1 MGHVPQVRCF
11 ARLAGPAV
19 LCVAAFAPAVAAFA
33 PALAFAQPQII
44 KLATLVPEGS
54 VWDKSMR
61 DMGAQWAAGTQGRV
75 VLRVYPGGVAGDEP
89 DLVRK
94 MRIGQLQAAAVTT
107 AGLANIDPAFNVFN
121 IPMFFASY
129 PELYATLDK
138 LTPVLKQ
145 RLEAKGF
152 VLLAWGHGGWV
163 YFFTKQPV
171 GSAEGLRR
179 TKMFVWAGD
188 DQMVALW
195 RELRFQP
202 VPLAATD
209 IMTALQTGMID
220 SYPTTPLLGLTLQW
234 YRMTPNL
241 VGMGLAPLVGGL
253 VMTRQAWAKI
263 AEPDRARILESCR
276 RLEHKLEVEV
286 PRQDTTAVAEMQKRG
301 LRVNVVSVANATQFR
316 LAAEDFANGMKGI
329 SVPPDILELAR
340 RERDAYR
347 RKSGAGAR

>member
-1 MGHVPQVRCF
+1 MTRVMQMGPSRRAAV
-11 ARLAGPAV
+11 PAV
-19 LCVAAFAPAVAAFA
+19 LCASALALALAVLAPAPA
-33 PALAFAQPQII
+33 PAQPQVV

-61 DMGAQWAAGTQGRV
+61 EMGAQWAASTQGRV
-75 VLRVYPGGVAGDEP
+75 SLRVYPGGVAGDEP

-107 AGLANIDPAFNVFN
+107 AGLANIDPSFNVFN
-121 IPMFFASY
+121 IPMFFTSY

-145 RLEAKGF
+145 RLEARGF

-163 YFFTKQPV
+163 FFFTKQPV
-171 GSAEGLRR
+171 NTVEGLRK

-195 RELRFQP
+195 KQFGFQP

-209 IMTALQTGMID
+209 IMTGLQTGMID
-220 SYPTTPLLGLTLQW
+220 AYATTPLLGLTLQW
-234 YRMTPNL
+234 YRQTPNL

-253 VMTRQAWAKI
+253 VITKTAWSKI
-263 AEPDRARILESCR
+263 APADQARILAACQ
-276 RLEHKLEVEV
+276 RLEQRLEVEV

-301 LRVNVVSVANATQFR
+301 LKLNAVNGANAAQFR
-316 LAAEDFANGMKGI
+316 ATAEQFAGGMKGI
-329 SVPPDILELAR
+329 RVPPDILDMAR
-340 RERDAYR
+340 RERDAFR
-347 RKSGAGAR
+347 AKHGLAH

>member
-1 MGHVPQVRCF
+1 MTRVPQVRRSRRSAVPAALC
-11 ARLAGPAV
+11 AAV
-19 LCVAAFAPAVAAFA
+19 LALAVAALV
-33 PALAFAQPQII
+33 PAAARAQSQVV

-61 DMGAQWAAGTQGRV
+61 DMGAQWAASTQNRV
-75 VLRVYPGGVAGDEP
+75 SLRVYPGGVAGDEP

-107 AGLANIDPAFNVFN
+107 GGLAEIDPSFNIFN
-121 IPMFFASY
+121 IPMFFTSY

-145 RLEAKGF
+145 RLEARGF

-163 YFFTKQPV
+163 FFFTKQPV
-171 GSAEGLRR
+171 NSVEGLRK

-195 RELRFQP
+195 KQFGFQP

-209 IMTALQTGMID
+209 IMTGLQTGMID
-220 SYPTTPLLGLTLQW
+220 AYATTPLLGLSLQW
-234 YRMTPNL
+234 YRQTPNL

-253 VMTRQAWAKI
+253 VITKSAWAKI
-263 AEPDRARILESCR
+263 APADQARILAACGK
-276 RLEHKLEVEV
+276 LEQRLEVEV
-286 PRQDTTAVAEMQKRG
+286 PRQDTTAIAEMQKRG
-301 LRVNVVSVANATQFR
+301 LRVNAVSGTNAAQFR
-316 LAAEDFANGMKGI
+316 ATAEQFAGGMKGI
-329 SVPPDILELAR
+329 RVPPDILDLAR
-340 RERDAYR
+340 RERDAFR
-347 RKSGAGAR
+347 AKNGLAR

>member
-1 MGHVPQVRCF
+1 MTLVPPPRRSLHP
-11 ARLAGPAV
+11 AAGALCAAV
-19 LCVAAFAPAVAAFA
+19 LALAVAALA
-33 PALAFAQPQII
+33 PAPAHAQPQIV

-61 DMGAQWAAGTQGRV
+61 DMGAQWATSTQNRV

-121 IPMFFASY
+121 IPMFFTSY

-138 LTPVLKQ
+138 LTPVLRQ

-163 YFFTKQPV
+163 FFFTKQPV
-171 GSAEGLRR
+171 SSVEGLRR
-179 TKMFVWAGD
+179 AKMFVWAGD

-195 RELRFQP
+195 KQFGFQP

-209 IMTALQTGMID
+209 IMTGLQTGMID
-220 SYPTTPLLGLTLQW
+220 AYATTPLLGLSLQW
-234 YRMTPNL
+234 YRQTPNL

-253 VMTRQAWAKI
+253 VITKSAWARI
-263 AEPDRARILESCR
+263 APADQTRILAACQK
-276 RLEHKLEVEV
+276 LEQRLEVEV

-301 LRVNVVSVANATQFR
+301 LKLNAVSGANSAQFR
-316 LAAEDFANGMKGI
+316 ATAEQFANGMKGI
-329 SVPPDILELAR
+329 RVPSDILDLAR
-340 RERDAYR
+340 RERDAFR
-347 RKSGAGAR
+347 AKNGLAR